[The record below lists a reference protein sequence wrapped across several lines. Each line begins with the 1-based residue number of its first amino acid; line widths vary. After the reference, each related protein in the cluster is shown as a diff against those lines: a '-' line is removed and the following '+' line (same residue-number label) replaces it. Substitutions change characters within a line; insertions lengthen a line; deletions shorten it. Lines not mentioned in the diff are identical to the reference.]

1 MIALAEDTIKKA
13 LAATITKFSYI
24 DLAWDDIES
33 SSRLGGGSD
42 FMSTVNELTRQINKA
57 LKEDDEEEAAIMSPI
72 GADLDDDDRCPTCRA
87 PFDEPHEE
95 GCPDAPEESIEDK
108 ANRVYDP

>member
-1 MIALAEDTIKKA
+1 MKK
-13 LAATITKFSYI
+13 
-24 DLAWDDIES
+24 E
-33 SSRLGGGSD
+33 
-42 FMSTVNELTRQINKA
+42 
-57 LKEDDEEEAAIMSPI
+57 EEEAIDDLFDRLDWPPREEDEIDAAIMNPA
-72 GADLDDDDRCPTCRA
+72 GAELDDNDRCPTCRA